1 MPGWRRRRAGR
12 RRPRPLGRP
21 CPTVAPAPL
30 VALRPSALLPL
41 PRSGRS
47 GRPRTRRSR
56 SLRAAPLLA
65 GPRAGS
71 TASGVLAPRRPPKP
85 AARARSCSGSRPALR
100 VRAGEGCSGGVRGR
114 GRTRRCRPTW
124 SASALGS
131 SGRLC
136 LRCLVSTLCLQLHAA
151 ERPPVRRRFA
161 KQVTALSTPA
171 PPCPA
176 GWRVLRAGAGAV
188 SGGAHSH
195 RQRAAVAPAP
205 HSGAVRPAPFRGL
218 AGRPLRGGPRARQ
231 TARRARSPRAGRPGR
246 RPARVVA
253 RRVSRRFGRDRVKKG
268 GPGGVPSCG
277 APPNPPLQADP
288 EGRTCGGSS
297 GRRCFCSFVLPSVSP
312 LGA

>member
-1 MPGWRRRRAGR
+1 MSV
-12 RRPRPLGRP
+12 LGPSWLLRYP
-21 CPTVAPAPL
+21 CLASPPC
-30 VALRPSALLPL
+30 SLLF
-41 PRSGRS
+41 
-47 GRPRTRRSR
+47 
-56 SLRAAPLLA
+56 
-65 GPRAGS
+65 
-71 TASGVLAPRRPPKP
+71 
-85 AARARSCSGSRPALR
+85 
-100 VRAGEGCSGGVRGR
+100 
-114 GRTRRCRPTW
+114 
-124 SASALGS
+124 
-131 SGRLC
+131 
-136 LRCLVSTLCLQLHAA
+136 AA

-253 RRVSRRFGRDRVKKG
+253 RRVSRRFGRDRVKRG
-268 GPGGVPSCG
+268 GRGACPHVGRRRTRRCKPTQRVGPAAARPGVGVSVASCYRRCPLWALERPSVLRRTCSAASAPRCPVRLRLCRRARPAGGALRPVVPARTASAPPLPGPARSAAARSAAFGARPVVGSAPGSSALARGPVEVPVLRRPPRTSARARCARRQGQRFGGGETEMLGHGAG
-277 APPNPPLQADP
+277 AP
-288 EGRTCGGSS
+288 
-297 GRRCFCSFVLPSVSP
+297 
-312 LGA
+312 